1 MIKGIS
7 LTDIFIDCNNPER
20 LLEFYY
26 NLTGW
31 EKVYKYDSQALRTKE
46 GLTVFFKEC
55 DVPYV
60 PPIWTEKTGEQQK
73 QMHLDFAVDNL
84 KEAVGE
90 AKKMG
95 AKLAEEQYGGDHWVT
110 LLDPEGH
117 PFCFGVDE

>member
-1 MIKGIS
+1 MINGIS
-7 LTDIFIDCNNPER
+7 LTDIFIDCNNPDK

-31 EKVYKYDSQALRTKE
+31 EKVIKYDSHALRTEE

-55 DVPYV
+55 DEPYV
-60 PPIWTEKTGEQQK
+60 PPVWTEKVGEQQK

-84 KEAVGE
+84 KEAVSE
-90 AKKMG
+90 AVRLG